1 MKGNP
6 MPRFSFS
13 LPTAFAVLAASIC
26 LSGISSSAQPIDVSG
41 DLAIG
46 GPLATPGDGLNGE
59 YWQRPVWS
67 ILADGN
73 TVRANGIDNQING
86 FGAPSGTFH
95 ATAFTYTGN
104 DLTPVLTWLAGDAG
118 SFAGTPGNLDDGA
131 FRFSGYINVATAGTL
146 NIGTTSDDG
155 SRIKIGGIDI
165 INNDGSHGDATVDA
179 DVNFLSAGLY
189 PIEVTYFNGDWTS
202 DNAPDGTVNHSGNPD
217 PGVHGGANF
226 HLRVSGATVGSDDM
240 FFSVPEPST
249 VALGILGALS
259 TALLFF
265 RRRQ

>member
-1 MKGNP
+1 M
-6 MPRFSFS
+6 RQS
-13 LPTAFAVLAASIC
+13 LLPLPKAFAALTASLC
-26 LSGISSSAQPIDVSG
+26 LSGISSLAQPIDVSG
-41 DLAIG
+41 DLSVG
-46 GPLATPGDGLNGE
+46 SPFATAGDGLNGE

-67 ILADGN
+67 ILTDGN

-86 FGAPSGTFH
+86 FGPATGTFQ
-95 ATAFTYTGN
+95 ATLLNYTGN
-104 DLTPVLTWLAGDAG
+104 DLTTISTWLAGDAA
-118 SFAGTPGNLDDGA
+118 SLSPGTSGNLDDGA
-131 FRFSGYINVATAGTL
+131 FRFTGFLNVSAAGVL

-165 INNDGSHGDATVDA
+165 VNNDGGHGDATVDA

-226 HLRVSGATVGSDDM
+226 HLRVGGANVTSDDM
-240 FFSVPEPST
+240 FFTVPEPST
-249 VALGILGALS
+249 VAFGVLGALS
-259 TALLFF
+259 SALLFF